1 MPWIKEVEKKGR
13 GQLWRSKFRSWKSIH
28 LLCCL
33 SARQDWAR
41 VLQTVYSYSIPQL
54 QGCEQPCVTVL
65 TKTNP
70 PIPFLLHTMQPLLL
84 PSADLHQGRLCKQWC
99 SGNINNHSLD
109 CGSIVWSGEIRIS
122 TYLPVAR
129 WSQPLN
135 CSQAFRFLQALS
147 QNAGADSQYWMALP
161 CPASPPLQPQMLTYW
176 IIRQNPVL
184 LSVHLGV

>member
-129 WSQPLN
+129 WSQPLKTAHRPFD
-135 CSQAFRFLQALS
+135 SYRLSPKMLVQIHSTGWISPVQFL
-147 QNAGADSQYWMALP
+147 
-161 CPASPPLQPQMLTYW
+161 
-176 IIRQNPVL
+176 L
-184 LSVHLGV
+184 LFSHRC